1 MVPKTYILQ
10 NLNLLLS
17 KYNKSRTLK
26 DKLFYSKLAVL
37 ELSGWTEEVIDNI
50 VLNFARKNIKSVAN
64 LKIYEKEIVKRTY
77 GFKYDKDI
85 KKLLVNLVGIINLEK
100 IESQMDSNKQANLS
114 ASLTALKQAR
124 DSEAHTHIKGVTRVI
139 MSPSVTLTYFNPLYE
154 GLKDLESKL
163 KSLTF

>member
-64 LKIYEKEIVKRTY
+64 LKIYEKEIVK
-77 GFKYDKDI
+77 
-85 KKLLVNLVGIINLEK
+85 
-100 IESQMDSNKQANLS
+100 
-114 ASLTALKQAR
+114 
-124 DSEAHTHIKGVTRVI
+124 
-139 MSPSVTLTYFNPLYE
+139 
-154 GLKDLESKL
+154 
-163 KSLTF
+163 